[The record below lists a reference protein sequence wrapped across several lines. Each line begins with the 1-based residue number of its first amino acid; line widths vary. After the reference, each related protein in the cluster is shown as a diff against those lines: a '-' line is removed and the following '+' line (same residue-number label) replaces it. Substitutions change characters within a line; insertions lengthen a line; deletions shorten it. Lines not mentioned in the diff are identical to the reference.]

1 MMYRYMVAT
10 ALTGLSA
17 LAMSITIT
25 SNSTSAEPALNFKE
39 LNFNELNQSRQF
51 FESGNELIERE
62 IKWLQQDVK
71 LPKIKLPQ
79 EYSQSQTSQG
89 SFSLYAKAKL
99 KPLSKTVIELGE

>member
-1 MMYRYMVAT
+1 MVAT

-25 SNSTSAEPALNFKE
+25 SNSASAEPALNFNQ

-79 EYSQSQTSQG
+79 EHFPSQASQG
-89 SFSLYAKAKL
+89 SYSLYAQAKL
-99 KPLSKTVIELGE
+99 KPISKTVIELEE

>member
-10 ALTGLSA
+10 ALNGLSA

-25 SNSTSAEPALNFKE
+25 SNSASAEPA

-79 EYSQSQTSQG
+79 EHSQSQTIQG
-89 SFSLYAKAKL
+89 SYSLYAKAKL
-99 KPLSKTVIELGE
+99 KPISKTVIELGE

>member
-25 SNSTSAEPALNFKE
+25 SNSASAEPALNFKE

>member
-99 KPLSKTVIELGE
+99 KPISKTVIELGE

>member
-25 SNSTSAEPALNFKE
+25 SNSASAEPI

-79 EYSQSQTSQG
+79 GHSQSQTIQG
-89 SFSLYAKAKL
+89 SYSLYAKAKL
-99 KPLSKTVIELGE
+99 KPISKTVIELRE

>member
-17 LAMSITIT
+17 LAMSITT
-25 SNSTSAEPALNFKE
+25 SNSASAEPALNFKE

-99 KPLSKTVIELGE
+99 KPISKTVIELGE

>member
-17 LAMSITIT
+17 IALSITIT
-25 SNSTSAEPALNFKE
+25 SNSASAQPALNFNE

-79 EYSQSQTSQG
+79 GHSQSQTSQG
-89 SFSLYAKAKL
+89 SYSLYAKAKL
-99 KPLSKTVIELGE
+99 KPISKTVIQLRE

>member
-1 MMYRYMVAT
+1 MMYRYLVAT
-10 ALTGLSA
+10 LTGLSA
-17 LAMSITIT
+17 LALSMTTT
-25 SNSTSAEPALNFKE
+25 SNSASAQPI

-79 EYSQSQTSQG
+79 KPSQSETIQG
-89 SFSLYAKAKL
+89 SYSLSAKAKL
-99 KPLSKTVIELGE
+99 QPISKTVIELGK

>member
-1 MMYRYMVAT
+1 MMYRYMVGT
-10 ALTGLSA
+10 ALTSLSA

-25 SNSTSAEPALNFKE
+25 SNSASAEPA

-89 SFSLYAKAKL
+89 SYSLYAKAKL
-99 KPLSKTVIELGE
+99 KPISKTVIELGE

>member
-1 MMYRYMVAT
+1 MMYRYIVGT

-25 SNSTSAEPALNFKE
+25 SNSASAEPA

-79 EYSQSQTSQG
+79 EHSQSQTSQG
-89 SFSLYAKAKL
+89 SYSLYAQAKL
-99 KPLSKTVIELGE
+99 KPISKTVIELGK